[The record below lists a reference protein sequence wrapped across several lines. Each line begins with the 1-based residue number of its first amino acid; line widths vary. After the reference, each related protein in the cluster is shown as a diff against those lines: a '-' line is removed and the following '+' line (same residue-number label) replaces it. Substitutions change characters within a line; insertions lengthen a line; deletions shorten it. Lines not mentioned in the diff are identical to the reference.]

1 MKRAIHILFWLSLV
15 TAVVVFL
22 LRRGASHD
30 APTDEETPSLSP
42 AGALPV
48 PARAGIRPPV
58 FITPDAGPAP
68 AAQPAPVDPE
78 VAAEMALMKQ
88 IRDNYRSNPSKA
100 IEPAREARRRF
111 GDSRDADERDSLLIQ
126 AYLNSGDRASA
137 RADMPYYYQHHPHG
151 RWADYLF
158 ALTNVGPNSPP

>member
-1 MKRAIHILFWLSLV
+1 
-15 TAVVVFL
+15 
-22 LRRGASHD
+22 
-30 APTDEETPSLSP
+30 
-42 AGALPV
+42 V

-58 FITPDAGPAP
+58 FIIPDAGPAP
-68 AAQPAPVDPE
+68 AAQPPPVDPE

-88 IRDNYRSNPSKA
+88 IRDNYRSEPTKA
-100 IEPAREARRRF
+100 IEAGREARQRF
-111 GDSRDADERDSLLIQ
+111 GDSRDSDERDSLLIQ

>member
-30 APTDEETPSLSP
+30 APTDEETPPLSP

-68 AAQPAPVDPE
+68 AAEPPPVDPE

-88 IRDNYRSNPSKA
+88 IRDNYRSNPTKA
-100 IEPAREARRRF
+100 IEAGREARQRF

>member
-1 MKRAIHILFWLSLV
+1 VKRAIHILFWLSLA
-15 TAVVVFL
+15 TALVVFL

-30 APTDEETPSLSP
+30 APTDEEAVSPSPTGTS
-42 AGALPV
+42 PV
-48 PARAGIRPPV
+48 PAVARIPPPT
-58 FITPDAGPAP
+58 FITPDAGSAP
-68 AAQPAPVDPE
+68 AQAAPVDPE

-88 IRDNYRSNPSKA
+88 IRDNYRSNPAKA

-111 GDSRDADERDSLLIQ
+111 GDSRDSDERDSMLIQ

-137 RADMPYYYQHHPHG
+137 RAEMPYYYEHHPHG

-158 ALTNVGPNSPP
+158 ALTNVGPGTPP

>member
-78 VAAEMALMKQ
+78 VAAEMALMKHF
-88 IRDNYRSNPSKA
+88 NVNPEILFYKKRYPFLSQK
-100 IEPAREARRRF
+100 IDDPDF
-111 GDSRDADERDSLLIQ
+111 FVLDVVHGDFL
-126 AYLNSGDRASA
+126 
-137 RADMPYYYQHHPHG
+137 
-151 RWADYLF
+151 
-158 ALTNVGPNSPP
+158 